1 MKSFLLYTL
10 LVTTSILNAGENAN
24 LTTIYTEF
32 TETVTVQYSKT
43 IKIKQT
49 QVHNQDQTSVS
60 DVAHYWNNL
69 VSSRK
74 TNSLF
79 NLYAP
84 KVLYYG
90 SEISDKA
97 CIKDKKN
104 FYKKHPFFSQSID
117 NLQVVHISKNLYKV
131 YFDKYVKIK
140 ENSKI
145 KNYPSYL
152 VIRYISERPYIFV
165 EGDSITDKNLLK
177 KYGR

>member
-1 MKSFLLYTL
+1 MKSFLIYGL
-10 LVTTSILNAGENAN
+10 LITASILNARENTK

-32 TETVTVQYSKT
+32 TETVTVQYSRT

-49 QVHNQDQTSVS
+49 QIDNQNQTSVA
-60 DVAHYWNNL
+60 DIVHYWNNL

-90 SEISDKA
+90 SEVSDKA
-97 CIKDKKN
+97 CIKDKKS
-104 FYKKHPFFSQSID
+104 FYRKHPFFSQSID
-117 NLQVVHISKNLYKV
+117 NLQIIHISRNLYKV
-131 YFDKYVKIK
+131 YFDKYVKLK

-145 KNYPSYL
+145 RNYPSYL
-152 VIRYISERPYIFV
+152 VIRFISERPYIFV